1 MKHFAIVLLAITLA
15 CGGKPE
21 RRLTEAELRM
31 LVTAASLTEWG
42 IPDLDARAQKI
53 ETIPGM
59 DGSLRVKCE
68 YDSDLIPNA
77 KQPLFFVSDAHYF
90 TTSIE
95 AEKGF
100 RDAIA
105 AYKEGVSRVRGRHV
119 HEAPALL
126 KMGDESYAA
135 YLQNGKVIT
144 GNIFVVRRGRVLH
157 SFIVSKLYFDEA
169 DGIRRLFAPMLE
181 ASAKFEDS

>member
-1 MKHFAIVLLAITLA
+1 VKKLAIVLLSITLA
-15 CGGKPE
+15 CAQKPE

-31 LVTAASLTEWG
+31 IVTAQSLGDWG

-53 ETIPGM
+53 ETIPGI

-77 KQPLFFVSDAHYF
+77 KQPLFYVSDAHFY
-90 TTSIE
+90 TTAIG

-100 RDAIA
+100 REAIA

-119 HEAPALL
+119 HEAPTLL
-126 KMGDESYAA
+126 KMGDERYSA
-135 YLQNGKVIT
+135 YIQNGKVIT
-144 GNIFVVRRGRVLH
+144 GNIFVIRRGRVLH
-157 SFIVSKLYFDEA
+157 SLVISKLYFDEV

-181 ASAKFEDS
+181 AAAKFENS